1 MVVTVIGVAAIH
13 RRLAELQLKATKLG
27 GWNKLDPLDQTDL
40 HHCLRH
46 NASMIQRLDELKQLS
61 YIAYCAGDINWHHEI
76 CREIEKQEDKF

>member
-13 RRLAELQLKATKLG
+13 RRLAELQLKATRLG
-27 GWNKLDPLDQTDL
+27 GWHKLDPLDQTDL

-61 YIAYCAGDINWHHEI
+61 YIAYSVGDIEWHHDI
-76 CREIEKQEDKF
+76 CVQIEKAENQF